1 MQRSSESDELIAV
14 GKITRTVGLEGFCYV
29 EPSGFTLETLDL
41 PCKVYV
47 GFQEN
52 DSSETILEEIDIRP
66 KNLVCRFEGTNDK
79 GTAEFFRGKTIFVK
93 KSDLPPLEQDEFYHF
108 ELVGMAV
115 YTDKNSESIGIISDV
130 HNFPS
135 ADTVEVKRLHGETLL
150 IPLIAESII
159 SIEKESRRIIFRHS
173 FVEELL

>member
-14 GKITRTVGLEGFCYV
+14 GKITRTVGLEGFCCV

-41 PCKVYV
+41 PYKVYV
-47 GFQEN
+47 GFTES
-52 DSSETILEEIDIRP
+52 DSSEIILEEIDFRP
-66 KNLVCRFEGTNDK
+66 KNLVCRFEGANDLEA
-79 GTAEFFRGKTIFVK
+79 AEAFRGKTIFVK
-93 KSDLPPLEQDEFYHF
+93 KSELPPLEQDEYYHF
-108 ELVGMAV
+108 ELIGMAV
-115 YTDKNSESIGIISDV
+115 YTDESSDSIGVVSDV

-150 IPLIAESII
+150 IPFTADSIV
-159 SIEKESRRIIFRHS
+159 SVEKESRRIIFKHS